1 MSDAQS
7 YEPLSHLI
15 AELET
20 LCRNRSTGMVFI
32 VTDDNQMARLNLNA
46 GEIDFLS
53 FHNKRG
59 RESLAMFSNIHAG
72 RLRFEAG
79 HTSEKDTL
87 DLPSTIDILDYLAKS
102 AGAPSVP
109 AGSSAPKSTGVALG
123 AAHRLMIEE
132 VLTEF
137 IGPMASIVCEEELNA
152 APDLESGLRRLA
164 AQIQESS
171 QAKDFLTQVRN
182 RLSGSSSAK

>member
-1 MSDAQS
+1 
-7 YEPLSHLI
+7 
-15 AELET
+15 
-20 LCRNRSTGMVFI
+20 MVFI

-46 GEIDFLS
+46 GQIDFIS

-59 RESLAMFSNIHAG
+59 RDALAMFLNIHAG

-79 HTSEKDTL
+79 HTAEKATL
-87 DLPSTIDILDYLAKS
+87 DLPSTANILEYLAKP
-102 AGAPSVP
+102 AGAPGMP
-109 AGSSAPKSTGVALG
+109 AGSSAPKSKGVALS
-123 AAHRLMIEE
+123 AAHRVMIEE

-171 QAKDFLTQVRN
+171 QAKDFLTQVHA
-182 RLSGSSSAK
+182 RLAKAH

>member
-1 MSDAQS
+1 
-7 YEPLSHLI
+7 
-15 AELET
+15 
-20 LCRNRSTGMVFI
+20 MVFI

-46 GEIDFLS
+46 GQIDFIS

-59 RESLAMFSNIHAG
+59 RDALAMFSNIHAG

-79 HTSEKDTL
+79 HTSEKAAL
-87 DLPSTIDILDYLAKS
+87 DLPSTVDILDYLAKP
-102 AGAPSVP
+102 AGAPGMS
-109 AGSSAPKSTGVALG
+109 AGSSAPKPTGKALS

-132 VLTEF
+132 VLTEY

-171 QAKDFLTQVRN
+171 QAKDFLTQVHA
-182 RLSGSSSAK
+182 RLAKPH